1 MRINPAL
8 ARGKSAGRKPDLI
21 RRLPDRGQAE
31 RRLPGTLISPSVDEM
46 FERSILRWSWAFFS
60 RDQSNLRPLFSQGYS
75 RSRYRT

>member
-31 RRLPGTLISPSVDEM
+31 RRLPGTLHLT
-46 FERSILRWSWAFFS
+46 FRGRNA
-60 RDQSNLRPLFSQGYS
+60 
-75 RSRYRT
+75 